1 MYSPFYRFLIH
12 HHLRYNLKKSHQ
24 SDRLGFIFYNLSNK
38 HIPLSEKYETIDFT
52 PKDYL
57 KKII

>member
-12 HHLRYNLKKSHQ
+12 HHLRNNLKKSHQ
-24 SDRLGFIFYNLSNK
+24 RERLGFIFYNLSNK